1 MMEKLAS
8 AHSIQRM
15 CHAFEVSRSG
25 YYKYIN
31 KGKNSKRN
39 KENVFYSLEIL
50 NIWITNRRLY
60 GSPRITA
67 ALRKLGYKVNR
78 KRVVRLMQING
89 IKARRKKKYCSTTN
103 SKHNK
108 SVAEN
113 LLMRNFKAEGPNK
126 IWLGDI
132 TYLKTKEGRLY
143 LAVVMDM
150 FSRMPI
156 GYNIQTNMR
165 TPLVLGALQKAIEK
179 RGNPTK
185 ELIFHSDQGS
195 QYASDEF
202 KRMLSQYEVKQSM
215 SRKGNC
221 YDNAP
226 MESFFHTLKTELM
239 DLENFNTRNEAEYA
253 VINYIEKFYISNRLH
268 SSLNYKSPKE
278 FELSTS
284 MA

>member
-25 YYKYIN
+25 YYKYL
-31 KGKNSKRN
+31 KQGKEGKRN
-39 KENVFYSLEIL
+39 KENMIL
-50 NIWITNRRLY
+50 QLQMINIWIQSRRAY
-60 GSPRITA
+60 GSLRLKK
-67 ALRKLGYKVNR
+67 ALRNMGYKVNQ
-78 KRVVRLMQING
+78 KRVVRLMHING
-89 IKARRKKKYCSTTN
+89 IKAFWKKKYRITTN

-108 SVAEN
+108 PVAEN
-113 LLMRNFKAEGPNK
+113 LLMRNFTAEGPNK

-132 TYLKTKEGRLY
+132 TYIRTKEGFLY

-150 FSRMPI
+150 FSRMPV
-156 GYNIQTNMR
+156 GYNMQNHSR
-165 TPLVLGALQKAIEK
+165 TPLVVDAFQKAIDS
-179 RGNPTK
+179 RGAPK
-185 ELIFHSDQGS
+185 QLIFHSDQGS

-202 KRMLSQYEVKQSM
+202 KKILKQYGVTQSM

-226 MESFFHTLKTELM
+226 MESFFHTLKTELSY
-239 DLENFNTRNEAEYA
+239 LGRFNTRKQAEYELK
-253 VINYIEKFYISNRLH
+253 NYIDKFYTSTRLH

-278 FELSTS
+278 FELSFSVT
-284 MA
+284 

>member
-1 MMEKLAS
+1 MEKLAS
-8 AHSIQRM
+8 AHRVQRM

-25 YYKYIN
+25 YYKYIS

-50 NIWITNRRLY
+50 NIWVTNRRLY

-67 ALRKLGYKVNR
+67 ALRNMGHKVNR
-78 KRVVRLMQING
+78 KRVVRLMHTNNIQ
-89 IKARRKKKYCSTTN
+89 ARRKKKYHTTTN

-108 SVAEN
+108 PVAEN
-113 LLMRNFKAEGPNK
+113 LLMRNFIAEAPNK

-143 LAVVMDM
+143 LAVVLDLY
-150 FSRMPI
+150 SRMPV

-165 TPLVLGALQKAIEK
+165 TPLVLGALQKAIET
-179 RGNPTK
+179 RGTHR
-185 ELIFHSDQGS
+185 ELIFHSDRGG
-195 QYASDEF
+195 QYASEEF
-202 KRMLSQYEVKQSM
+202 RKMLSQYEVKQSM